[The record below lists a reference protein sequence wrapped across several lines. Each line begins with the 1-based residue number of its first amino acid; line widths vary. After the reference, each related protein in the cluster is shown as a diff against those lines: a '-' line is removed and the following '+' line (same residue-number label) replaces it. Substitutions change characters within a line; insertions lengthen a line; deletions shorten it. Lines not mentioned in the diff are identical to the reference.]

1 MLLMA
6 FASCWKPWPFQE
18 RNCFL
23 PFTSPNVIF
32 VMKKAIPMLIALAGP
47 VWAGEVHSSKAPIP
61 PPQDSCLCDWFVG
74 ASAGYLLDFEEPM
87 YTLQFGRDLPVNLG
101 GWCMATYLELGYTD
115 KSNNRAFNPQRIP
128 INIDEELQVIPL
140 TLNLKFERPI
150 TDNLNVF
157 IGAGLGVA
165 FTEFQSNS
173 VIGQIKESDTS
184 FAAQAFI
191 GLAYNVNK
199 DFQVYG
205 GARWIYVDFDTPSG
219 PGPLIGGSDL
229 DFDSQAFLE
238 LGARFKF

>member
-1 MLLMA
+1 
-6 FASCWKPWPFQE
+6 
-18 RNCFL
+18 
-23 PFTSPNVIF
+23 
-32 VMKKAIPMLIALAGP
+32 MKKAIPMLIALAGP

-115 KSNNRAFNPQRIP
+115 KSANRLVDFQRQVFV
-128 INIDEELQVIPL
+128 NFDEELQVIPL
-140 TLNLKFERPI
+140 TLNVKFERPI

-165 FTEFQSNS
+165 FTEFESRSTIAQ
-173 VIGQIKESDTS
+173 VKESDTS

-199 DFQVYG
+199 DFQIYG
-205 GARWIYVDFDTPSG
+205 GARWIYVDFEAPSTPLLFGS
-219 PGPLIGGSDL
+219 SDL
-229 DFDSQAFLE
+229 DFDSQALLE